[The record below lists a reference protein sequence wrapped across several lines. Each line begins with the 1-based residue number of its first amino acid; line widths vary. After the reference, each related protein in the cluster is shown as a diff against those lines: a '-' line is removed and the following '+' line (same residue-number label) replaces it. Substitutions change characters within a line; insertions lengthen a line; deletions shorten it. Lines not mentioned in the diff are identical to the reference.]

1 MNAELHTGSEQTQ
14 VRIHAEGKK
23 ESRSM
28 NRRGQTDSRCC
39 VSGRYGFCPPQ
50 HFYTLRYPPPST
62 GKVIS
67 MLFFFYSLPHPHLN
81 AASHLCLF
89 FSTFLFHSTL
99 LLFEVSY
106 APGGKVHSAAKQSCR
121 QLALFKASVTH
132 RLIKQT
138 L

>member
-14 VRIHAEGKK
+14 VRIHAEEKK

-67 MLFFFYSLPHPHLN
+67 MLFFFYSLPHPRLN

-89 FSTFLFHSTL
+89 FSPFFCTPPFSSLRSPTL
-99 LLFEVSY
+99 PVEKSIQ
-106 APGGKVHSAAKQSCR
+106 PQNKAAH
-121 QLALFKASVTH
+121 SVTH